1 MATVTAPVPD
11 AAITRPS
18 TSRLGAPPVPTMS
31 RESSVRPPSSQD
43 PGSSGWPFPV
53 RPGAPFTI
61 SAPVISASLHR
72 GDHLDLVAVPQRRP
86 RPGAPRHDLPV
97 DGRRD
102 PAGLAS
108 GPARD
113 LAGDRGHQGVH
124 RRAVGQ
130 LARFPVDGQP
140 DAHQDLTPA
149 VNRAGENGAHSA
161 RAGCPVSQAVTAS
174 AVTAESR
181 IPLRKWP
188 VAASSPSRPV
198 APASGPLSGVPG
210 RSPAQ
215 ASARLSSP
223 ATGSTLIASCSRS
236 CTAPAVTVRSGP
248 RSSEVAPTIIS
259 PSARG
264 TRYTS
269 VPRTVARTVRLSTGG
284 IPPGSRS
291 RSSWPLT
298 GRTAAV
304 SGSGS
309 PASPPD
315 QHPAATTTVSQPITS
330 GLPPRSGA

>member
-102 PAGLAS
+102 PAGLA
-108 GPARD
+108 GG
-113 LAGDRGHQGVH
+113 LAGDRGHQGIH
-124 RRAVGQ
+124 RRAVRH
-130 LARFPVDGQP
+130 LARLAVDGQP
-140 DAHQDLTPA
+140 DAHQHLTPA
-149 VNRAGENGAHSA
+149 ANRAGENGAHSA
-161 RAGCPVSQAVTAS
+161 WAGCPGSQATTAA

-181 IPLRKWP
+181 IPLRKCP
-188 VAASSPSRPV
+188 VAASNPSSPV

-215 ASARLSSP
+215 VSARLSSL

-309 PASPPD
+309 PAIPPD